1 MRDPLARGPALSAA
15 ESGDFEALVGPWVAE
30 MYRMAAAI
38 VGSAAAADVTQDAL
52 LDAWRGLAR
61 LRDRER
67 IRPWLHAI
75 VANRSLKQIR
85 AWRSRPRTINVEP
98 VGRPGDVT
106 PDASA
111 AVLERERLDRAF
123 GRLSAEQRVCLALR
137 YSVDLT
143 VPQIA
148 TTLSI
153 PEGTVKSRLH
163 SGLARM
169 REALAEDDR

>member
-1 MRDPLARGPALSAA
+1 MRNPLARGPAPSAA
-15 ESGDFEALVGPWVAE
+15 ESGDFETLVGPWVEE
-30 MYRMAAAI
+30 MYRIAAAI
-38 VGSAAAADVTQDAL
+38 VGSAEAGDVTQDAL

-67 IRPWLHAI
+67 VRPWLHAI

-98 VGRPGDVT
+98 IGRPNEMVPDV
-106 PDASA
+106 AGV
-111 AVLERERLDRAF
+111 VLERERLDRAF
-123 GRLSAEQRVCLALR
+123 DRLTAEQRVCLALR

-148 TTLSI
+148 STLAI